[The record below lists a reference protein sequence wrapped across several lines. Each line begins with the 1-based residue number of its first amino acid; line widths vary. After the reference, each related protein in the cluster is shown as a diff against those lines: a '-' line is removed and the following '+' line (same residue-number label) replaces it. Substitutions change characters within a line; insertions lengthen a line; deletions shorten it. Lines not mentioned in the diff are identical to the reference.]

1 MQNPTVVLGGL
12 GGGGDVG
19 LALMLARLAG
29 IDLGRVVVASF
40 LKCSVERDR
49 LGRLRVEGALI
60 EIPEGFFAERRHFED
75 KLPRLFPELRG
86 RVYGICVF
94 SPWRDVEAAID
105 YLLDEYR
112 PGCSLHTDL
121 GGDAALQGYE
131 EKLGSYDTDALAK
144 AALAWAS
151 EERGL
156 NSIIA
161 VGCPGCEGG
170 GEWLDQA
177 ELAAMLLYLDKLGAI
192 RGVIHPPPTEAWV
205 IEELLRHADS
215 GMLPLYHAALQ
226 GLSRAEVRRAYLS
239 GVYEVKPWYPKVIL
253 LDPASSCRASPL
265 CSQLIGRGEP
275 ALRALA
281 KRKPQPPKEWLALLD
296 WVKRNGPDKA
306 YQRLERRK
314 ASVKRLA
321 KACAER
327 RAAEGKAV

>member
-177 ELAAMLLYLDKLGAI
+177 ELAATLLYLDKLGAI

-226 GLSRAEVRRAYLS
+226 GLRRAEVRRAYLS
-239 GVYEVKPWYPKVIL
+239 GVYEVKPWSPKG
-253 LDPASSCRASPL
+253 DPARPRIQLQSLTPMQSANRERVASPQSP
-265 CSQLIGRGEP
+265 SQEE
-275 ALRALA
+275 AA
-281 KRKPQPPKEWLALLD
+281 
-296 WVKRNGPDKA
+296 
-306 YQRLERRK
+306 
-314 ASVKRLA
+314 
-321 KACAER
+321 
-327 RAAEGKAV
+327 AAEGVARPARLDQEGRARQGLPEARKEEGEREEASKGVRGETSS